1 MNEADATEMGAPS
14 GLWMDAVLSEMEHA
28 ATAVRAFEGDWSGP
42 ELIERAGGAGRY
54 LGGLVEPGTVVPA
67 LLGASPLSIA
77 LTLGGALTDR
87 PIAPLGTR
95 LSAWELKQL
104 VAGLGSP
111 VLLSDGPNLGLA
123 REVAEAVGVTP
134 ELVPDPPRADPD
146 FVPTGPD
153 SVVVVLHTSGTTG
166 RPKVVRVRDSAIFH
180 RSRAYRSDM
189 GLGPGD
195 LYCSTGGFHHTGG
208 VGMLFVAAACGAG
221 MVPFPRFSVEAWEAV
236 AQLEPSCALLVPT
249 MIDLLLERG
258 ALAEVSLRA
267 LHYGTAPIHPD
278 TLTAALE
285 AIPGTE
291 FTQAYG
297 MTEGGPL
304 SLLTHTDHLRAASGH
319 TRLMASVGRFLH
331 NVEYRF
337 EDLDTEGVGEL
348 VVRAPQIFQ
357 PDADG
362 WLRTGDLG
370 RVDGDGFLYLWGR
383 KGDKLIRG
391 GENIYP
397 LEVERVLELHTDVSE
412 AAVIGIPSRRWGQTL
427 KAFVV
432 AADSQRPPA
441 VSELNEHARN
451 HLATFKVP
459 EEWELVTELPRNA
472 AGKLLRRQLS

>member
-1 MNEADATEMGAPS
+1 MSAADARETGAHS
-14 GLWMDAVLSEMEHA
+14 GLWMDAVLSEMEQA

-42 ELIERAGGAGRY
+42 ELIERAGGAARH
-54 LGGLVEPGTVVPA
+54 LCRIVEPGTIVPA

-77 LTLGGALTDR
+77 LTLGGALSDR

-95 LSAWELKQL
+95 LSAWELQQL
-104 VAGLGSP
+104 VAGVGTG
-111 VLLSDGPNLGLA
+111 VLLSDGPNLALA
-123 REVAEAVGVTP
+123 RLVAEGVGVKA

-166 RPKVVRVRDSAIFH
+166 RPKMVKVRDSAIFH
-180 RSRAYRSDM
+180 RSRAYRAEM

-221 MVPFPRFSVEAWEAV
+221 MVPFPRFSVEAWEAM
-236 AQLEPSCALLVPT
+236 AGLKPSCALLVPT

-278 TLTAALE
+278 TLTAALK

-304 SLLTHTDHLRAASGH
+304 SLLTHDDQLR
-319 TRLMASVGRFLH
+319 
-331 NVEYRF
+331 
-337 EDLDTEGVGEL
+337 
-348 VVRAPQIFQ
+348 
-357 PDADG
+357 
-362 WLRTGDLG
+362 
-370 RVDGDGFLYLWGR
+370 
-383 KGDKLIRG
+383 
-391 GENIYP
+391 
-397 LEVERVLELHTDVSE
+397 
-412 AAVIGIPSRRWGQTL
+412 
-427 KAFVV
+427 
-432 AADSQRPPA
+432 
-441 VSELNEHARN
+441 
-451 HLATFKVP
+451 
-459 EEWELVTELPRNA
+459 
-472 AGKLLRRQLS
+472 